1 MGIVNTGTTENRTI
15 DARNPRTGKL
25 DYSFEVTPTIDIE
38 NTVQEVRSNQPK
50 WASLT
55 VDERADILREWAN
68 VVSKSSDLLDAL
80 VTDTGRYFI
89 ATAEIENLAK
99 SIEGWHMIGRQVFAE
114 QEPIQSSAPSVI
126 YSHQYKPFEVVGI
139 VGPWNFPFLI
149 SLIDL
154 LPALMAGSA
163 TITKPSEITPRFIK
177 PLQETLE
184 QIPELHA
191 VCRYIQGDGQTGQ
204 DLINNVDAVC
214 FTGSVK
220 TGKLVY
226 ESGAKN
232 FIPVYAELGGKDPV
246 IVTENAEPNE
256 SAKIILRA
264 SVQATGQACQSI
276 ERVYAHETIAEELT
290 KELARLADEVQL
302 NYPNIREGH
311 IGPLIFD
318 QQAVI
323 IESHIRDAIDKG
335 ATVLTGGSIENHGG
349 GKWIRP
355 TVIRDVDHSMKVMT
369 DETFGPVI
377 PVMSY
382 SEIDEAIHLAN
393 DTRYGLSAAVLAGST
408 EEASVIAQQ
417 IDAGAVT
424 IQDCGAT
431 TYVFDGEKNW
441 FKYSGIGASRMGEM
455 GMLRFFRK
463 KVLYTQTGE
472 PHDIDAMG
480 ER

>member
-1 MGIVNTGTTENRTI
+1 MGIVNIGTAENRTI
-15 DARNPRTGKL
+15 DARNPRTGEL
-25 DYSFEVTPTIDIE
+25 DYSFEVTPTSEIE
-38 NTVQEVRSNQPK
+38 NTANELRANQPK
-50 WASLT
+50 WAALT
-55 VDERADILREWAN
+55 VDERADILREWARI
-68 VVSKSSDLLDAL
+68 VSKSSALLEAL

-114 QEPIQSSAPSVI
+114 QEPIQSSHPSVI
-126 YSHQYKPFEVVGI
+126 YSHQYKPFEVVCI

-163 TITKPSEITPRFIK
+163 AITKPSEITPRFIK

-184 QIPELHA
+184 QVPELHA
-191 VCRYIQGDGQTGQ
+191 VCRYIEGDGQTGQ

-246 IVTENAEPNE
+246 IVTENAEPKE

-276 ERVYAHETIAEELT
+276 ERVYAHESIAEELT
-290 KELARLADEVQL
+290 KELTRLADEVQL

-318 QQAVI
+318 QQAAI
-323 IESHIRDAIDKG
+323 IESHISDAIDKG
-335 ATVLTGGSIENHGG
+335 ASVLTGGSIENHGG

-369 DETFGPVI
+369 DETFGPII

-382 SEIDEAIHLAN
+382 SDISEAIHLAN

-408 EEASVIAQQ
+408 EEANEIAQQ

-472 PHDIDAMG
+472 PHDIHAMG

>member
-1 MGIVNTGTTENRTI
+1 MNIGTAENRTI
-15 DARNPRTGKL
+15 DARNPRTGEL
-25 DYSFEVTPTIDIE
+25 DYSFEVTPTSEIE
-38 NTVQEVRSNQPK
+38 NTANELRANQPK
-50 WASLT
+50 WAALT
-55 VDERADILREWAN
+55 VDERADILREWARI
-68 VVSKSSDLLDAL
+68 VSKSSDLLEAL

-114 QEPIQSSAPSVI
+114 QEPIQSSHPSVI

-163 TITKPSEITPRFIK
+163 AITKPSEITPRFIK

-184 QIPELHA
+184 QVPELHA
-191 VCRYIQGDGQTGQ
+191 VCRYIEGDGQTGQ

-246 IVTENAEPNE
+246 IVTENAEPKE

-276 ERVYAHETIAEELT
+276 ERVYAHESIAEELT
-290 KELARLADEVQL
+290 KELTRLADEVQL

-318 QQAVI
+318 QQAAI
-323 IESHIRDAIDKG
+323 IESHISDAIDKG
-335 ATVLTGGSIENHGG
+335 AGVLTGGSIENHGG

-369 DETFGPVI
+369 DETFGPII

-382 SEIDEAIHLAN
+382 SDISEAIHLAN

-408 EEASVIAQQ
+408 EEANEIAQQ

-472 PHDIDAMG
+472 PHDIHAMG

>member
-1 MGIVNTGTTENRTI
+1 MGIVNIGTAENRTI
-15 DARNPRTGKL
+15 DARNPRTGEL
-25 DYSFEVTPTIDIE
+25 DYSFEVTPTSEIE
-38 NTVQEVRSNQPK
+38 NTANELRANQPK
-50 WASLT
+50 WAALT
-55 VDERADILREWAN
+55 VDERADILREWARI
-68 VVSKSSDLLDAL
+68 VSKSSDLLEAL

-114 QEPIQSSAPSVI
+114 QDPIQSSHPSVI

-163 TITKPSEITPRFIK
+163 AITKPSEITPRFIK

-184 QIPELHA
+184 QVPELHA
-191 VCRYIQGDGQTGQ
+191 VCRYIEGDGQTGQ

-246 IVTENAEPNE
+246 IVTENAEPKE

-276 ERVYAHETIAEELT
+276 ERVYAHESIAEELT
-290 KELARLADEVQL
+290 KELTRLADEVQL

-318 QQAVI
+318 QQAAI
-323 IESHIRDAIDKG
+323 IESHISDAIDKG
-335 ATVLTGGSIENHGG
+335 ASVLTGGSIENHGG

-369 DETFGPVI
+369 DETFGPII

-382 SEIDEAIHLAN
+382 SDISEAIHLAN

-408 EEASVIAQQ
+408 EEANEIAQQ

-472 PHDIDAMG
+472 PHDIHAMG

>member
-1 MGIVNTGTTENRTI
+1 MGIVNIGTAENRTI
-15 DARNPRTGKL
+15 DARNPRTGEL
-25 DYSFEVTPTIDIE
+25 DYSFEVTPTSEIE
-38 NTVQEVRSNQPK
+38 NTANELRANQPK
-50 WASLT
+50 WAALT
-55 VDERADILREWAN
+55 VDERADILRDWARI
-68 VVSKSSDLLDAL
+68 VSKSSDLLEAL

-114 QEPIQSSAPSVI
+114 QEPIQSSHPSVI
-126 YSHQYKPFEVVGI
+126 YSHQYKPFELVGI

-163 TITKPSEITPRFIK
+163 AITKPSEITPRFIK

-184 QIPELHA
+184 QVPELHA
-191 VCRYIQGDGQTGQ
+191 VCRYIEGDGQTGQ

-246 IVTENAEPNE
+246 IVTENAEPKE

-276 ERVYAHETIAEELT
+276 ERVYAHESIAEELT
-290 KELARLADEVQL
+290 KELTRLADEVQL

-318 QQAVI
+318 QQAAI
-323 IESHIRDAIDKG
+323 IESHISDAIDKG
-335 ATVLTGGSIENHGG
+335 ASVLTGGSIENHGG

-369 DETFGPVI
+369 DETFGPII

-382 SEIDEAIHLAN
+382 SDISEAIHLAN

-408 EEASVIAQQ
+408 EEANEIAQQ

-472 PHDIDAMG
+472 PHDIHAMG

>member
-1 MGIVNTGTTENRTI
+1 MGIVNIGTAENRTI
-15 DARNPRTGKL
+15 DARNPRTGEL
-25 DYSFEVTPTIDIE
+25 DYSFEVTPTSEIE
-38 NTVQEVRSNQPK
+38 NTANELRANQPK
-50 WASLT
+50 WAALT
-55 VDERADILREWAN
+55 VDERADILREWARI
-68 VVSKSSDLLDAL
+68 VSKSSDLLEAL

-114 QEPIQSSAPSVI
+114 QEPIQSSHPSVI

-163 TITKPSEITPRFIK
+163 AITKPSEITPRFIK

-184 QIPELHA
+184 QVPELHA
-191 VCRYIQGDGQTGQ
+191 VCRYIEGDGQTGQ

-246 IVTENAEPNE
+246 IVTENAEPKE

-276 ERVYAHETIAEELT
+276 ERVYAHESIAEDLT
-290 KELARLADEVQL
+290 KELTRLADEVQL

-318 QQAVI
+318 QQAAI
-323 IESHIRDAIDKG
+323 IESHISDAIDKG
-335 ATVLTGGSIENHGG
+335 ASVLTGGSIENHGG

-369 DETFGPVI
+369 DETFGPII

-382 SEIDEAIHLAN
+382 SDISEAIHLAN

-408 EEASVIAQQ
+408 EEANEIAQQ

-472 PHDIDAMG
+472 PHDIHAMG

>member
-1 MGIVNTGTTENRTI
+1 MNIGTAENRTI
-15 DARNPRTGKL
+15 DARNPRTGEL
-25 DYSFEVTPTIDIE
+25 DYSFEVTPTSEIE
-38 NTVQEVRSNQPK
+38 NTANELRANQPK
-50 WASLT
+50 WAALT
-55 VDERADILREWAN
+55 VDERADILREWARI
-68 VVSKSSDLLDAL
+68 VSKSSDLLEAL

-114 QEPIQSSAPSVI
+114 QEPIQSSHPSVI

-163 TITKPSEITPRFIK
+163 AITKPSEITPRFIK

-184 QIPELHA
+184 QVPELHA
-191 VCRYIQGDGQTGQ
+191 VCRYIEGDGQTGQ

-246 IVTENAEPNE
+246 IVTENAEPKE

-276 ERVYAHETIAEELT
+276 ERVYAHESIAEDLT
-290 KELARLADEVQL
+290 KELTRLADEVQL

-318 QQAVI
+318 QQAAI
-323 IESHIRDAIDKG
+323 IESHISDAIDKG
-335 ATVLTGGSIENHGG
+335 ASVLTGGSIENHGG

-369 DETFGPVI
+369 DETFGPII

-382 SEIDEAIHLAN
+382 SDISEAIHLAN

-408 EEASVIAQQ
+408 EEANEIAQQ

-472 PHDIDAMG
+472 PHDIHAMG

>member
-1 MGIVNTGTTENRTI
+1 VGIVNIGTAENRTI
-15 DARNPRTGKL
+15 DARNPRTGEL
-25 DYSFEVTPTIDIE
+25 DYSFEVTPTSEIE
-38 NTVQEVRSNQPK
+38 NTANELRANQPK
-50 WASLT
+50 WAALT
-55 VDERADILREWAN
+55 VDERADILREWARI
-68 VVSKSSDLLDAL
+68 VSKSSDLLEAL

-114 QEPIQSSAPSVI
+114 QEPIQSSHPSVI

-163 TITKPSEITPRFIK
+163 AITKPSEITPRFIK

-184 QIPELHA
+184 QVPELHA
-191 VCRYIQGDGQTGQ
+191 VCRYIEGDGQTGQ

-246 IVTENAEPNE
+246 IVTENAEPKE

-276 ERVYAHETIAEELT
+276 ERVYAHESIAEELT
-290 KELARLADEVQL
+290 KELTRLADEVQL

-318 QQAVI
+318 QQAAI
-323 IESHIRDAIDKG
+323 IESYISDAIDKG
-335 ATVLTGGSIENHGG
+335 ASVLTGGSIENHGG

-369 DETFGPVI
+369 DETFGPII

-382 SEIDEAIHLAN
+382 SDISEAIHLAN

-408 EEASVIAQQ
+408 EEANEIAQQ

-472 PHDIDAMG
+472 PHDIHAMG

>member
-1 MGIVNTGTTENRTI
+1 MNIGTAENRTI
-15 DARNPRTGKL
+15 DARNPRTGEL
-25 DYSFEVTPTIDIE
+25 DYSFEVTPTSEIE
-38 NTVQEVRSNQPK
+38 NTANELRANQPK
-50 WASLT
+50 WAALT
-55 VDERADILREWAN
+55 VDERADILREWARI
-68 VVSKSSDLLDAL
+68 VSKSSDLLEAL

-114 QEPIQSSAPSVI
+114 QEPIQSSHPSVI
-126 YSHQYKPFEVVGI
+126 YSHQYKPFELVGI

-163 TITKPSEITPRFIK
+163 AITKPSEITPRFIK

-184 QIPELHA
+184 QVPELHA
-191 VCRYIQGDGQTGQ
+191 VCRYIEGDGQTGQ

-246 IVTENAEPNE
+246 IVTENAEPKE

-276 ERVYAHETIAEELT
+276 ERVYAHESIAEELT
-290 KELARLADEVQL
+290 KELTRLADEVQL

-318 QQAVI
+318 QQAAI
-323 IESHIRDAIDKG
+323 IESHISDAIDKG
-335 ATVLTGGSIENHGG
+335 ASVLTGGSIENHGG

-369 DETFGPVI
+369 DETFGPII

-382 SEIDEAIHLAN
+382 SDISEAIHLAN

-408 EEASVIAQQ
+408 EEANEIAQQ

-472 PHDIDAMG
+472 PHDIHAMG

>member
-1 MGIVNTGTTENRTI
+1 MGIVNIGTAENRTI
-15 DARNPRTGKL
+15 DARNPRTGEL
-25 DYSFEVTPTIDIE
+25 DYSFEVTPTSEIE
-38 NTVQEVRSNQPK
+38 NTANELRANQPK
-50 WASLT
+50 WAALT
-55 VDERADILREWAN
+55 VDERADILREWARI
-68 VVSKSSDLLDAL
+68 VSKSSDLLEAL

-114 QEPIQSSAPSVI
+114 QEPIQSSHPSVI
-126 YSHQYKPFEVVGI
+126 YSHQYKPFELVGI

-163 TITKPSEITPRFIK
+163 AITKPSEITPRFIK

-184 QIPELHA
+184 QVPELHA
-191 VCRYIQGDGQTGQ
+191 VCRYIEGDGQTGQ

-246 IVTENAEPNE
+246 IVTENAEPKE

-276 ERVYAHETIAEELT
+276 ERVYAHESIAEELT
-290 KELARLADEVQL
+290 KELTRLADEVQL

-318 QQAVI
+318 QQAAI
-323 IESHIRDAIDKG
+323 IESHISDAIDKG
-335 ATVLTGGSIENHGG
+335 ASVLTGGSIENHGG

-369 DETFGPVI
+369 DETFGPII

-382 SEIDEAIHLAN
+382 SDISEAIHLAN

-408 EEASVIAQQ
+408 EEANEIAQQ

-472 PHDIDAMG
+472 PHDIHAMG

>member
-1 MGIVNTGTTENRTI
+1 MGILNTGTTGTRTI
-15 DARNPRTGKL
+15 DARNPRTGEL
-25 DYSFEVTPTIDIE
+25 DYSFEVTPTTEIE
-38 NTVQEVRSNQPK
+38 NTVNELRSNQPK

-55 VDERADILREWAN
+55 VDERANILKEWAN
-68 VVSKSSDLLDAL
+68 IVSKSSDLLEAL

-99 SIEGWHMIGRQVFAE
+99 SIEGWHMIGRQVFTE
-114 QEPIQSSAPSVI
+114 QEPIQSSIPNVI

-163 TITKPSEITPRFIK
+163 AITKPSEITPRFIK

-184 QIPELHA
+184 QVPELHA

-246 IVTENAEPNE
+246 IVTENAEPKE

-276 ERVYAHETIAEELT
+276 ERVYVHESIAEELI
-290 KELARLADEVQL
+290 KELTRLADEVQF

-323 IESHIRDAIDKG
+323 IESHISDAIDKG

-382 SEIDEAIHLAN
+382 SDISDAIHLAN
-393 DTRYGLSAAVLAGST
+393 DTRYGLSAAVLAGSA
-408 EEASVIAQQ
+408 EEANEIAQQ
-417 IDAGAVT
+417 IDAGAIT

>member
-1 MGIVNTGTTENRTI
+1 VNIGTAENRTI
-15 DARNPRTGKL
+15 DARNPRTGEL
-25 DYSFEVTPTIDIE
+25 DYSFEVTPTSEIE
-38 NTVQEVRSNQPK
+38 NTANELRANQPK
-50 WASLT
+50 WAALT
-55 VDERADILREWAN
+55 VDERADILREWARI
-68 VVSKSSDLLDAL
+68 VSKSSDLLEAL

-114 QEPIQSSAPSVI
+114 QEPIQSSHPSVI

-163 TITKPSEITPRFIK
+163 AITKPSEITPRFIK

-184 QIPELHA
+184 QVPELHA
-191 VCRYIQGDGQTGQ
+191 VCRYIEGDGQTGQ

-246 IVTENAEPNE
+246 IVTENAEPKE

-276 ERVYAHETIAEELT
+276 ERVYAHESIAEELT
-290 KELARLADEVQL
+290 KELTRLADEVQL

-318 QQAVI
+318 QQAAI
-323 IESHIRDAIDKG
+323 IESHISDAIDKG
-335 ATVLTGGSIENHGG
+335 ASVLTGGSIENHGG

-369 DETFGPVI
+369 DETFGPII

-382 SEIDEAIHLAN
+382 SDISEAIHLAN

-408 EEASVIAQQ
+408 EEANEIAQQ
-417 IDAGAVT
+417 IMFLMVR
-424 IQDCGAT
+424 
-431 TYVFDGEKNW
+431 K
-441 FKYSGIGASRMGEM
+441 IG
-455 GMLRFFRK
+455 LN
-463 KVLYTQTGE
+463 TQALA
-472 PHDIDAMG
+472 PH
-480 ER
+480 EWVKWEC

>member
-1 MGIVNTGTTENRTI
+1 MNIGTAENRTI
-15 DARNPRTGKL
+15 DARNPRTGEL
-25 DYSFEVTPTIDIE
+25 DYSFEVTPTSEIE
-38 NTVQEVRSNQPK
+38 NTANELRANQPK
-50 WASLT
+50 WAALT
-55 VDERADILREWAN
+55 VDERADILREWARI
-68 VVSKSSDLLDAL
+68 VSKSSDLLEAL

-114 QEPIQSSAPSVI
+114 QEPIQSSHPSVI
-126 YSHQYKPFEVVGI
+126 YNHQYKPFEVVGI

-163 TITKPSEITPRFIK
+163 AITKPSEITPRFIK

-184 QIPELHA
+184 QVPELHA
-191 VCRYIQGDGQTGQ
+191 VCRYIEGDGQTGQ

-246 IVTENAEPNE
+246 IVTENAEPKE

-276 ERVYAHETIAEELT
+276 ERVYAHESIAEELT
-290 KELARLADEVQL
+290 KELTRLADEVQL

-318 QQAVI
+318 QQAAI
-323 IESHIRDAIDKG
+323 IESHISDAIDKG
-335 ATVLTGGSIENHGG
+335 ASVLTGGSIENHGG

-369 DETFGPVI
+369 DETFGPII

-382 SEIDEAIHLAN
+382 SDISEAIHLAN

-408 EEASVIAQQ
+408 EEANEIAQQ

-472 PHDIDAMG
+472 PHDIHAMG

>member
-1 MGIVNTGTTENRTI
+1 MGIVNIATAENRTI
-15 DARNPRTGKL
+15 DARNPRTGEL
-25 DYSFEVTPTIDIE
+25 DYSFEVTPTSEIE
-38 NTVQEVRSNQPK
+38 NTANELRANQPK
-50 WASLT
+50 WAALT
-55 VDERADILREWAN
+55 VDERADILREWARI
-68 VVSKSSDLLDAL
+68 VSKSSDLLEAL

-99 SIEGWHMIGRQVFAE
+99 SIKGWHMIGRQVFAE
-114 QEPIQSSAPSVI
+114 QEPIQSSHPSVI

-163 TITKPSEITPRFIK
+163 AITKPSEITPRFIK

-184 QIPELHA
+184 QVPELHA
-191 VCRYIQGDGQTGQ
+191 VCRYIEGDGQTGQ

-246 IVTENAEPNE
+246 IVTENAEPKE

-276 ERVYAHETIAEELT
+276 ERVYAHESIAEELT
-290 KELARLADEVQL
+290 KELTRLADEVQL

-318 QQAVI
+318 QQAAI
-323 IESHIRDAIDKG
+323 IESHISDAIDKG
-335 ATVLTGGSIENHGG
+335 ASVLTGGSIENHGG

-369 DETFGPVI
+369 DETFGPII

-382 SEIDEAIHLAN
+382 SDISEAIHLAN

-408 EEASVIAQQ
+408 EEANEIAQQ

-472 PHDIDAMG
+472 PHDIHAMG

>member
-1 MGIVNTGTTENRTI
+1 MNIGTAENRTI
-15 DARNPRTGKL
+15 DARNPRTGEL
-25 DYSFEVTPTIDIE
+25 DYSFEVTPTSEIE
-38 NTVQEVRSNQPK
+38 NTANELRTNQPK
-50 WASLT
+50 WAALT
-55 VDERADILREWAN
+55 VDERADILREWARI
-68 VVSKSSDLLDAL
+68 VSKSSDLLEAL

-114 QEPIQSSAPSVI
+114 QEPIQSSHPSVI

-163 TITKPSEITPRFIK
+163 AITKPSEITPRFIK

-184 QIPELHA
+184 QVPELHA
-191 VCRYIQGDGQTGQ
+191 VCRYIEGDGQTGQ

-246 IVTENAEPNE
+246 IVTENAEPKE

-276 ERVYAHETIAEELT
+276 ERVYAHESIAEELT
-290 KELARLADEVQL
+290 KELTRLADEVQL

-318 QQAVI
+318 QQAAI
-323 IESHIRDAIDKG
+323 IESHISDAIDKG
-335 ATVLTGGSIENHGG
+335 ASVLTGGSIENHGG

-369 DETFGPVI
+369 DETFGPII

-382 SEIDEAIHLAN
+382 SDISEAIHLAN

-408 EEASVIAQQ
+408 EEANEIAQQ

-472 PHDIDAMG
+472 PHDIHAMG

>member
-1 MGIVNTGTTENRTI
+1 MGIVNIGTAENRTI
-15 DARNPRTGKL
+15 DARNPRTGEL
-25 DYSFEVTPTIDIE
+25 DYSFEVTPTSEIE
-38 NTVQEVRSNQPK
+38 NTANELRANQPK
-50 WASLT
+50 WAALT
-55 VDERADILREWAN
+55 VDERADILREWARI
-68 VVSKSSDLLDAL
+68 VSKSSDLLEAL

-114 QEPIQSSAPSVI
+114 QEPIQSSHPSVI

-163 TITKPSEITPRFIK
+163 AITKPSEITPRFIK

-184 QIPELHA
+184 QVPELHA
-191 VCRYIQGDGQTGQ
+191 VCRYIEGDGQTGQ

-246 IVTENAEPNE
+246 IVTENAEPKE

-276 ERVYAHETIAEELT
+276 ERVYAHESIAEELT
-290 KELARLADEVQL
+290 KELTRLADEVQL

-318 QQAVI
+318 QQAAI
-323 IESHIRDAIDKG
+323 IESHISDAIDKG
-335 ATVLTGGSIENHGG
+335 ASVLTGGSIENHGG

-369 DETFGPVI
+369 DETFGPII

-382 SEIDEAIHLAN
+382 SDISEAIHLAN

-408 EEASVIAQQ
+408 EEANEIAQQ

-472 PHDIDAMG
+472 PHDIHAMG

>member
-1 MGIVNTGTTENRTI
+1 VGIVNSGTAENRTI
-15 DARNPRTGKL
+15 DARNPRTGEL
-25 DYSFEVTPTIDIE
+25 DYSFEVTPTSEIE
-38 NTVQEVRSNQPK
+38 NTANELRANQPK
-50 WASLT
+50 WAALT
-55 VDERADILREWAN
+55 VDERADILREWARI
-68 VVSKSSDLLDAL
+68 VSKSSDLLEAL

-114 QEPIQSSAPSVI
+114 QEPIQSSHPSVI

-163 TITKPSEITPRFIK
+163 AITKPSEITPRFIK

-184 QIPELHA
+184 QVPELHA
-191 VCRYIQGDGQTGQ
+191 VCRYIEGDGQTGQ

-246 IVTENAEPNE
+246 IVTENAEPKE

-276 ERVYAHETIAEELT
+276 ERVYAHESIAEELT
-290 KELARLADEVQL
+290 KELTRLADEVQL

-318 QQAVI
+318 QQAAI
-323 IESHIRDAIDKG
+323 IESHISDAIDKG
-335 ATVLTGGSIENHGG
+335 ASVLTGGSIENHGG

-369 DETFGPVI
+369 DETFGPII

-382 SEIDEAIHLAN
+382 SDISEAIHLAN

-408 EEASVIAQQ
+408 EEANEIAQQ

-472 PHDIDAMG
+472 PHDIHAMG

>member
-1 MGIVNTGTTENRTI
+1 MNIGTAENRTI
-15 DARNPRTGKL
+15 DARNPRTGEL
-25 DYSFEVTPTIDIE
+25 DYSFEVTPTSEIE
-38 NTVQEVRSNQPK
+38 NTANELRANQPK
-50 WASLT
+50 WAALT
-55 VDERADILREWAN
+55 VDERADILREWARI
-68 VVSKSSDLLDAL
+68 VSKSSDLLEAL

-114 QEPIQSSAPSVI
+114 QEPIQSSHPSVI

-163 TITKPSEITPRFIK
+163 AITKPSEITPRFIK

-184 QIPELHA
+184 QVPELHA
-191 VCRYIQGDGQTGQ
+191 VCRYIEGDGQTGQ

-246 IVTENAEPNE
+246 IVTENAEPKE

-264 SVQATGQACQSI
+264 SVQETGQACQSI
-276 ERVYAHETIAEELT
+276 ERVYAHESIAEELT
-290 KELARLADEVQL
+290 KELTRLADEVQL

-318 QQAVI
+318 QQAAI
-323 IESHIRDAIDKG
+323 IESHISDAIDKG
-335 ATVLTGGSIENHGG
+335 ASVLTGGSIENHGG

-369 DETFGPVI
+369 DETFGPII

-382 SEIDEAIHLAN
+382 SDISEAIHLAN

-408 EEASVIAQQ
+408 EEANEIAQQ

-472 PHDIDAMG
+472 PHDIHAMG

>member
-1 MGIVNTGTTENRTI
+1 MNIGTAENRTI
-15 DARNPRTGKL
+15 DARNPRTGEL
-25 DYSFEVTPTIDIE
+25 DYSFEVTPTSEIE
-38 NTVQEVRSNQPK
+38 NTANELRANQPK
-50 WASLT
+50 WAALT
-55 VDERADILREWAN
+55 VDERADILREWARI
-68 VVSKSSDLLDAL
+68 VSKSSDLLEAL

-114 QEPIQSSAPSVI
+114 QEPIQSSHPSVI

-163 TITKPSEITPRFIK
+163 AITKPSEITPRFIK

-184 QIPELHA
+184 QVPELHA
-191 VCRYIQGDGQTGQ
+191 VCRYIEGDGQTGQ

-246 IVTENAEPNE
+246 IVTENAEPKE

-276 ERVYAHETIAEELT
+276 ERVYAHESIAEELT
-290 KELARLADEVQL
+290 KELTRLADEVQL

-318 QQAVI
+318 QQAAI
-323 IESHIRDAIDKG
+323 IESHISDAIDKG
-335 ATVLTGGSIENHGG
+335 ASVLTGGSIENHGG

-369 DETFGPVI
+369 DETFGPII

-382 SEIDEAIHLAN
+382 SDISEAIHLAN

-408 EEASVIAQQ
+408 EEANEIAQQ

-472 PHDIDAMG
+472 PHDIHAMG

>member
-1 MGIVNTGTTENRTI
+1 MGIVNIGTAENRTI
-15 DARNPRTGKL
+15 DARNPRTGEL
-25 DYSFEVTPTIDIE
+25 DYSFEVTPTSEIE
-38 NTVQEVRSNQPK
+38 NTANELRANQPK
-50 WASLT
+50 WAALT
-55 VDERADILREWAN
+55 VDERADILREWARI
-68 VVSKSSDLLDAL
+68 VSKSSDLLEAL

-114 QEPIQSSAPSVI
+114 QEPIQSSHPSVI

-163 TITKPSEITPRFIK
+163 AITKPSEITPRFIK

-184 QIPELHA
+184 QVPELHA
-191 VCRYIQGDGQTGQ
+191 VCRYIEGDGQTGQ

-246 IVTENAEPNE
+246 IVTENAEPKE

-276 ERVYAHETIAEELT
+276 ERVYAHESIAEELT
-290 KELARLADEVQL
+290 KELTRLADEVQL

-311 IGPLIFD
+311 IGPLIFN
-318 QQAVI
+318 QQAAI
-323 IESHIRDAIDKG
+323 IESHISDAIDKG
-335 ATVLTGGSIENHGG
+335 ASVLTGGSIENHGG

-369 DETFGPVI
+369 DETFGPII

-382 SEIDEAIHLAN
+382 SDISEAIHLAN

-408 EEASVIAQQ
+408 EEANEIAQQ

-472 PHDIDAMG
+472 PHDIHAMG

>member
-1 MGIVNTGTTENRTI
+1 VGIVNIGTAENRTI
-15 DARNPRTGKL
+15 DARNPRTGEL
-25 DYSFEVTPTIDIE
+25 DYSFEVTPTSEIE
-38 NTVQEVRSNQPK
+38 NTANELRANQPK
-50 WASLT
+50 WAALT
-55 VDERADILREWAN
+55 VDERADILREWARI
-68 VVSKSSDLLDAL
+68 VSKSSDLLEAL

-114 QEPIQSSAPSVI
+114 QEPIQSSHPSVI

-163 TITKPSEITPRFIK
+163 AITKPSEITPRFIK

-184 QIPELHA
+184 QVPELHA
-191 VCRYIQGDGQTGQ
+191 VCRYIEGDGQTGQ

-246 IVTENAEPNE
+246 IVTENAEPKE

-276 ERVYAHETIAEELT
+276 ERVYAHESIAEELT
-290 KELARLADEVQL
+290 KELTRLADEVQL

-318 QQAVI
+318 QQAAI
-323 IESHIRDAIDKG
+323 IESHISDAIDKG
-335 ATVLTGGSIENHGG
+335 ASVLTGGSIENHGG

-369 DETFGPVI
+369 DETFGPII

-382 SEIDEAIHLAN
+382 SDISEAIHLAN

-408 EEASVIAQQ
+408 EEANEIAQQ

-472 PHDIDAMG
+472 PHDIHAMG

>member
-1 MGIVNTGTTENRTI
+1 MNIGTAENRTI
-15 DARNPRTGKL
+15 DARNPRTGEL
-25 DYSFEVTPTIDIE
+25 DYSFEVTPTSEIE
-38 NTVQEVRSNQPK
+38 NTANELRANQPK
-50 WASLT
+50 WAALT
-55 VDERADILREWAN
+55 VDERADILREWARI
-68 VVSKSSDLLDAL
+68 VSKSSDLLEAL

-114 QEPIQSSAPSVI
+114 QEPIQSSHPSVI

-163 TITKPSEITPRFIK
+163 AITKPSEITPRFIK

-184 QIPELHA
+184 QVPELHA
-191 VCRYIQGDGQTGQ
+191 VCRYIEGDGQTGQ

-246 IVTENAEPNE
+246 IVTENAEPKE

-276 ERVYAHETIAEELT
+276 ERVYAHESIAEELT
-290 KELARLADEVQL
+290 KELTRLADEVQL

-318 QQAVI
+318 QQAAI
-323 IESHIRDAIDKG
+323 IESHISDAIDKG
-335 ATVLTGGSIENHGG
+335 ASVLTGGSIENHGG

-369 DETFGPVI
+369 DETFGPII

-382 SEIDEAIHLAN
+382 SDISEAIHLAN

-408 EEASVIAQQ
+408 EEANEIAKQ

-472 PHDIDAMG
+472 PHDIHAMG

>member
-1 MGIVNTGTTENRTI
+1 VNIGTAENRTI
-15 DARNPRTGKL
+15 DARNPRTGEL
-25 DYSFEVTPTIDIE
+25 DYSFEVTPTSEIE
-38 NTVQEVRSNQPK
+38 NTANELRANQPK
-50 WASLT
+50 WAALT
-55 VDERADILREWAN
+55 VDERADILREWARI
-68 VVSKSSDLLDAL
+68 VSKSSDLLEAL

-114 QEPIQSSAPSVI
+114 QEPIQSSHPSVI

-163 TITKPSEITPRFIK
+163 AITKPSEITPRFIK

-184 QIPELHA
+184 QVPELHA
-191 VCRYIQGDGQTGQ
+191 VCRYIEGDGQTGQ

-246 IVTENAEPNE
+246 IVTENAEPKE

-276 ERVYAHETIAEELT
+276 ERVYAHESIAEELT
-290 KELARLADEVQL
+290 KELTRLADEVQL

-318 QQAVI
+318 QQAAI
-323 IESHIRDAIDKG
+323 IESHISDAIDKG
-335 ATVLTGGSIENHGG
+335 ASVLTGGSIENHGG

-369 DETFGPVI
+369 DETFGPII

-382 SEIDEAIHLAN
+382 SDISEAIHLAN

-408 EEASVIAQQ
+408 EEANEIAQQ

-472 PHDIDAMG
+472 PHDIHAMG

>member
-1 MGIVNTGTTENRTI
+1 MGIVNIGTAENRTI
-15 DARNPRTGKL
+15 DARNPRTGEL
-25 DYSFEVTPTIDIE
+25 DYSFEVTPTSEIE
-38 NTVQEVRSNQPK
+38 NTANELRANQPK
-50 WASLT
+50 WAALT
-55 VDERADILREWAN
+55 VDERADILREWARI
-68 VVSKSSDLLDAL
+68 VSKSSDLLEAL

-114 QEPIQSSAPSVI
+114 QEPIQSSHPSVI

-139 VGPWNFPFLI
+139 VGPWNFPFLT

-163 TITKPSEITPRFIK
+163 AITKPSEITPRFIK

-184 QIPELHA
+184 QVPELHA
-191 VCRYIQGDGQTGQ
+191 VCRYIEGDGQTGQ

-246 IVTENAEPNE
+246 IVTENAEPKE

-276 ERVYAHETIAEELT
+276 ERVYAHESIAEELT
-290 KELARLADEVQL
+290 KELTRLADEVQL

-318 QQAVI
+318 QQAAI
-323 IESHIRDAIDKG
+323 IESHISDAIDKG
-335 ATVLTGGSIENHGG
+335 ASVLTGGSIENHGG

-369 DETFGPVI
+369 DETFGPII

-382 SEIDEAIHLAN
+382 SDISEAIHLAN

-408 EEASVIAQQ
+408 EEANEIAQQ

-472 PHDIDAMG
+472 PHDIHAMG

>member
-1 MGIVNTGTTENRTI
+1 MNNDNKENRI
-15 DARNPRTGKL
+15 IEARNPRTGEM
-25 DYSFEVTPTIDIE
+25 DFSFTATSRTEIETISNEI
-38 NTVQEVRSNQPK
+38 RSNQSK

-55 VDERADILREWAN
+55 IDQRAEALKEWADIASN
-68 VVSKSSDLLDAL
+68 DQDLVEAL
-80 VTDTGRYFI
+80 IVDTGRYFI
-89 ATAEIENLAK
+89 ATAEIGRLSD
-99 SIEGWHMIGRQVFAE
+99 SIDAWHMIGRQIFAE
-114 QEPIQSSAPSVI
+114 KDSIQSSAPSVI
-126 YSHQYKPFEVVGI
+126 YKHQYKPFEVVGI

-163 TITKPSEITPRFIK
+163 TITKPSEITPRFIQ
-177 PLQETLE
+177 PLQNTLKKV
-184 QIPELHA
+184 PELHA

-204 DLINNVDAVC
+204 DLIDNVDAVC

-226 ESGAKN
+226 ENGARN

-246 IVTENAEPNE
+246 IVTENADPKD

-276 ERVYAHETIAEELT
+276 ERVYVHESIAEDLINELV
-290 KELARLADEVQL
+290 RLADEVKL

-318 QQAVI
+318 QQANV
-323 IESHIRDAIDKG
+323 IESHISDAIDKG
-335 ATVLTGGSIENHGG
+335 ASVLTGGEIESHGG

-355 TVIRDVDHSMKVMT
+355 TVMKDVDHSMKVMI

-377 PVMSY
+377 PVMTY
-382 SEIDEAIHLAN
+382 RDVHEAINLAN
-393 DTRYGLSAAVLAGST
+393 DTRYGLSAAVLAGSV
-408 EEASVIAQQ
+408 EEANEIALK
-417 IDAGAVT
+417 IDAGAIT

-472 PHDIDAMG
+472 THDIHAMG

>member
-1 MGIVNTGTTENRTI
+1 MNNSNKENRI
-15 DARNPRTGKL
+15 IEARNPRTGEM
-25 DYSFEVTPTIDIE
+25 DFSFTATSRTEIETISNKI
-38 NTVQEVRSNQPK
+38 RSNQSK

-55 VDERADILREWAN
+55 IDQRAEALKEWADIASN
-68 VVSKSSDLLDAL
+68 DQDLVEAL
-80 VTDTGRYFI
+80 IVDTGRYFI
-89 ATAEIENLAK
+89 ATAEIGRLSD
-99 SIEGWHMIGRQVFAE
+99 SIDAWHMIGRQIFAE
-114 QEPIQSSAPSVI
+114 KDSIQSSAPSVI
-126 YSHQYKPFEVVGI
+126 YKHQYKPFEVVGI

-163 TITKPSEITPRFIK
+163 TITKPSEITPRFIQ
-177 PLQETLE
+177 PLQDTLKKV
-184 QIPELHA
+184 PELNA
-191 VCRYIQGDGQTGQ
+191 VCRYVQGDGQTGQ
-204 DLINNVDAVC
+204 DLIDNVDAVC

-226 ESGAKN
+226 ESGARN

-246 IVTENAEPNE
+246 IVTENADPKD

-276 ERVYAHETIAEELT
+276 ERVYVHESIAEDLINELV
-290 KELARLADEVQL
+290 RLADEVKL

-318 QQAVI
+318 QQAHV
-323 IESHIRDAIDKG
+323 IESHITDAIDKG
-335 ATVLTGGSIENHGG
+335 ATVLTGGEIESHGG

-355 TVIRDVDHSMKVMT
+355 TVMKDVDHSMKVMI

-377 PVMSY
+377 PVMTY
-382 SEIDEAIHLAN
+382 RDVQEAINLAN
-393 DTRYGLSAAVLAGST
+393 DTRYGLSAAVLAGSV
-408 EEASVIAQQ
+408 EEANEIALK
-417 IDAGAVT
+417 IDAGAIT

-472 PHDIDAMG
+472 THDIHAMG

>member
-1 MGIVNTGTTENRTI
+1 MNNSNGDKRIIE
-15 DARNPRTGKL
+15 ARNPRTGEM
-25 DYSFEVTPTIDIE
+25 DYSFTATSKDEIETIANEI
-38 NTVQEVRSNQPK
+38 RSNQSA
-50 WASLT
+50 WAALHI
-55 VDERADILREWAN
+55 DQRAEALKEWAN
-68 VVSKSSDLLDAL
+68 IVANSQDLLDAL
-80 VTDTGRYFI
+80 VIDTGRYFI
-89 ATAEIENLAK
+89 ATSEVGRLSD
-99 SIEGWHMIGRQVFAE
+99 SIEAWHMIGRNIFAE
-114 QEPIQSSAPSVI
+114 KEPIQSSAPSVI
-126 YSHQYKPFEVVGI
+126 YKHQYKPFELVGI

-154 LPALMAGSA
+154 LPALMAGAA
-163 TITKPSEITPRFIK
+163 TITKPSEITPRFIQ
-177 PLQETLE
+177 PLQATLE
-184 QIPELHA
+184 KVPELHA
-191 VCRYIQGDGQTGQ
+191 VCRYIQGGGETGQ

-246 IVTENAEPNE
+246 IVTENADPID
-256 SAKIILRA
+256 SARIILRA

-276 ERVYAHETIAEELT
+276 ERVYVHESIAEDLIN
-290 KELARLADEVQL
+290 ELARLADEVEL

-318 QQAVI
+318 QQADI
-323 IESHIRDAIDKG
+323 IESHISDAAEKG
-335 ATVLTGGSIENHGG
+335 AKVLTGGEIETHGG

-355 TVIRDVDHSMKVMT
+355 TVIKDVDHSMKLMI

-377 PVMSY
+377 PVMTY
-382 SEIDEAIHLAN
+382 SDINEAINLAN
-393 DTRYGLSAAVLAGST
+393 DTRYGLSAAVLAGDAD
-408 EEASVIAQQ
+408 EATDIAYQ

-472 PHDIDAMG
+472 THDIQAMG

>member
-1 MGIVNTGTTENRTI
+1 MGIVNIGTAENRTI
-15 DARNPRTGKL
+15 DARNPRTGEL
-25 DYSFEVTPTIDIE
+25 DYSFEVTPTSEIE
-38 NTVQEVRSNQPK
+38 NTANELRANQPK
-50 WASLT
+50 WAALT
-55 VDERADILREWAN
+55 VDERADILREWARI
-68 VVSKSSDLLDAL
+68 VSKSSDLLEAL

-114 QEPIQSSAPSVI
+114 QEPIQSSHPSVI

-163 TITKPSEITPRFIK
+163 AITKPSEITPRFIK

-184 QIPELHA
+184 QVPELHA
-191 VCRYIQGDGQTGQ
+191 VCRYIEGDGQTGQ

-246 IVTENAEPNE
+246 IVTENAEPKE

-276 ERVYAHETIAEELT
+276 ERVYAHESIAEELT
-290 KELARLADEVQL
+290 KELTRLADEVQL
-302 NYPNIREGH
+302 NYPKIREGH

-318 QQAVI
+318 QQAAI
-323 IESHIRDAIDKG
+323 IESHISDAIDKG
-335 ATVLTGGSIENHGG
+335 ASVLTGGSIENHGG

-369 DETFGPVI
+369 DETFGPII

-382 SEIDEAIHLAN
+382 SDISEAIHLAN

-408 EEASVIAQQ
+408 EEANEIAQQ

-472 PHDIDAMG
+472 PHDIHAMG

>member
-1 MGIVNTGTTENRTI
+1 MNIGTAENRTI
-15 DARNPRTGKL
+15 DARNPRTGEL
-25 DYSFEVTPTIDIE
+25 DYSFEVTPTSEIE
-38 NTVQEVRSNQPK
+38 NTANELRANQPK
-50 WASLT
+50 WAALT
-55 VDERADILREWAN
+55 VDERADILREWARI
-68 VVSKSSDLLDAL
+68 VSKSSDLLEAL

-114 QEPIQSSAPSVI
+114 QEPIQSSHPSVI

-163 TITKPSEITPRFIK
+163 AITKPSEITPRFIK

-184 QIPELHA
+184 QVPELHA
-191 VCRYIQGDGQTGQ
+191 VCRYIEGDGQTGQ

-246 IVTENAEPNE
+246 IVTENAEPKE

-276 ERVYAHETIAEELT
+276 ERVYAHESIAEELT
-290 KELARLADEVQL
+290 KELTRLADEVQL

-318 QQAVI
+318 QQAAI
-323 IESHIRDAIDKG
+323 IESHISDAIDKG
-335 ATVLTGGSIENHGG
+335 ASVLTGGSIENHGG

-382 SEIDEAIHLAN
+382 SDISDAIHLAN
-393 DTRYGLSAAVLAGST
+393 DTRYGLSAAVLAGSA
-408 EEASVIAQQ
+408 EEANEIAQQ
-417 IDAGAVT
+417 IDAGAIT

-472 PHDIDAMG
+472 PHDIHAMG